1 MGRASLVADQK
12 KVIDRHAS
20 LGFTD
25 ESGFL
30 LLPLVRR
37 TLAPTGQT
45 PLLRHRARHRD
56 KVSVAAALTLSPA
69 GRHVNLFYRS
79 YPNAYVNSEVYAHF
93 LRSLLRHVAGPLV
106 LIHDGASLHKGDPM
120 RKLCSEVPRLDLN
133 LLPPYA
139 PELNPTEALWNY
151 EKDKELANFVPHNVT
166 EMNRAICD
174 HLQRVKHDQSRLRTF
189 FSAAHL
195 SWDGL
200 TTIF

>member
-1 MGRASLVADQK
+1 MDRPALAADQK
-12 KVIDRHAS
+12 KVIERRAC

-37 TLAPTGQT
+37 TLAPVGHT
-45 PLLRHRARHRD
+45 PVLPHRARQRD

-69 GRHVNLFYRS
+69 GHRVNLFYQS
-79 YPNAYVNSEVYAHF
+79 YPNAYVNSELYAQF
-93 LRSLLRHVAGPLV
+93 LRRLLRHISSPLV
-106 LIHDGASLHKGDPM
+106 LIHDGGNMHRGDPM
-120 RKLCSEVPRLDLN
+120 RKLCSDIPRLDLN

-151 EKDKELANFVPHNVT
+151 EKDKELANFVPHNIT
-166 EMNRAICD
+166 EMNLAICD
-174 HLQRVKHDQSRLRTF
+174 HLQRVKNDQQRLRTF
-189 FSAAHL
+189 FTAAHL
-195 SWDGL
+195 PWDGL

>member
-1 MGRASLVADQK
+1 MIERQAY
-12 KVIDRHAS
+12 

-37 TLAPTGQT
+37 TLAPRGCT
-45 PLLRHRARHRD
+45 PLLRHRARQRD
-56 KVSVAAALTLSPA
+56 KVSVAAALVLSPA

-79 YPNAYVNSEVYAHF
+79 YPNAYVNSEVYAQF
-93 LRSLLRHVAGPLV
+93 LRSLLRHIASPLV
-106 LIHDGASLHKGDPM
+106 LVHDGGSMHKGDPM
-120 RKLCSEVPRLDLN
+120 RKLCSDVSRLDLN

-151 EKDKELANFVPHNVT
+151 EKDKELTNFVPHNVT

-174 HLQRVKHDQSRLRTF
+174 HLQRIKHDQHRLRTF
-189 FSAAHL
+189 FTAAHL
-195 SWDGL
+195 PWDGL

>member
-1 MGRASLVADQK
+1 MDHPALAADQK
-12 KVIDRHAS
+12 KVTERHAC

-37 TLAPTGQT
+37 TLAPIGRT
-45 PLLRHRARHRD
+45 PLLQHRARQRD

-79 YPNAYVNSEVYAHF
+79 YPDAYVNSEVYAQF
-93 LRSLLRHVAGPLV
+93 LRSLLRHVASPLV
-106 LIHDGASLHKGDPM
+106 LIHDGASLHKGDPI
-120 RKLCSEVPRLDLN
+120 RELCRDVPRLDLN

-151 EKDKELANFVPHNVT
+151 EKDKELANFVPHDLT
-166 EMNRAICD
+166 EMNLAICA
-174 HLQRVKHDQSRLRTF
+174 HLRQVKHDQRRLRTF
-189 FSAAHL
+189 FTAAHL
-195 SWDGL
+195 PWDGL